1 MAKDDPPKKEVRPP
15 PLTPEQATAAVR
27 RIYFEGLSLIR
38 TKHFREELAKADATM
53 QDVENVLEHG
63 HVLRTPEWKAK
74 HRSWNYA
81 VAGRDIEGEP
91 LTVVVAIDEQRFCL
105 TLVTAW

>member
-1 MAKDDPPKKEVRPP
+1 MAADDPPKKAGQPP
-15 PLTPEQATAAVR
+15 PLTPEQATAAIR
-27 RIYFEGLSLIR
+27 RVYFEGLSLIR

-63 HVLRTPEWKAK
+63 HVLRAPEWKAK

-91 LTVVVAIDEQRFCL
+91 LTVVVAIDEQRFSL
-105 TLVTAW
+105 ILVTAW

>member
-1 MAKDDPPKKEVRPP
+1 MAAGDPPKKEGQPTP
-15 PLTPEQATAAVR
+15 FTPEQATAAIR
-27 RIYFEGLSLIR
+27 RVYFEGFSLIQ

-63 HVLRTPEWKAK
+63 HVLRTPEWKAT

-81 VAGRDIEGEP
+81 VAGHDIEGEP
-91 LTVVVAIDEQRFCL
+91 LTVVVAIDEQRFSL
-105 TLVTAW
+105 LLVTAW

>member
-1 MAKDDPPKKEVRPP
+1 VAADDPPKQESQPP
-15 PLTPEQATAAVR
+15 SFTPEQATAAVR
-27 RIYFEGLSLIR
+27 RVYFEGFSLIQ

-63 HVLRTPEWKAK
+63 HVLRAPEWKAK

-91 LTVVVAIDEQRFCL
+91 LTIVVAIDERRFSL
-105 TLVTAW
+105 ILVTAW